1 MQPFYQLTVR
11 KMKGKATM
19 KITYNLPFTMIK
31 NEVIQSEELTIYQK
45 MMYIVLC
52 SHANQSNTCFPSYE
66 TLAREVGCCRNKAIA
81 IISELEEMGLI
92 KIERAKTLKG
102 NHKSNSYEIVVDN
115 CADSTQGALGSQCNA
130 LGGSASRVLGSAPD
144 APELYKANN
153 INYSNNNQSSI
164 DSILENAELDRLHND
179 EDELLYKTVIE
190 KMYHSKTIT
199 VDGNDIP
206 QKTVRE
212 QLSKIDYEVIVEADN
227 CIKYKPVSNKIGYLI
242 SVIYNELLLKV
253 H

>member
-1 MQPFYQLTVR
+1 
-11 KMKGKATM
+11 MKGTY
-19 KITYNLPFTMIK
+19 KIPFAKIA
-31 NEVIQSEELTIYQK
+31 NEIIQSEELTIYQK

-66 TLAREVGCCRNKAIA
+66 TLAREVGCCRNKAIT

-92 KIERAKTLKG
+92 KIERAKTPKG

-115 CADSTQGALGSQCNA
+115 CSDSIPDAPGSQCNA
-130 LGGSASRVLGSAPD
+130 LGGSAAHVLGSAPD
-144 APELYKANN
+144 APELYKSNN
-153 INYSNNNQSSI
+153 INSSNNNQSTI
-164 DSILENAELDRLHND
+164 DSILENAELERLHND
-179 EDELLYKTVIE
+179 DDELLYKTVIE

-199 VDGNDIP
+199 VDGNVIP

-212 QLSKIDYEVIVEADN
+212 QLEKIDYGVIVEGDN
-227 CIKYKPVSNKIGYLI
+227 CIKHKPIANKIGYLI